1 MLTLAVAT
9 AAGAGATLEQE
20 NKMLKEQVARQADAL
35 KMQAEALK
43 IFEANASPAPQ
54 PAMKKTL
61 FGVETLPLTVRD
73 VDFDCSQ
80 CYSPPPPLPPPPSA
94 PPPSHPRVACEAID
108 DATRWIRTKD
118 LQHVIL
124 LTGGLADANNV

>member
-35 KMQAEALK
+35 K
-43 IFEANASPAPQ
+43 ICEANASPAAQ
-54 PAMKKTL
+54 PAKKKTL
-61 FGVETLPLTVRD
+61 FGAETLPC

-80 CYSPPPPLPPPPSA
+80 CYSPPPPLPPLLPLLLLPILLLIA
-94 PPPSHPRVACEAID
+94 KPLTMPRVGFEPK
-108 DATRWIRTKD
+108 TFSM
-118 LQHVIL
+118 
-124 LTGGLADANNV
+124 

>member
-43 IFEANASPAPQ
+43 IFEANASPAAQ

-61 FGVETLPLTVRD
+61 FGAQTLPV
-73 VDFDCSQ
+73 VESDCSQ
-80 CYSPPPPLPPPPSA
+80 CYSPPPPPPAA
-94 PPPSHPRVACEAID
+94 PPVYSYDWDCNSYNS
-108 DATRWIRTKD
+108 
-118 LQHVIL
+118 L
-124 LTGGLADANNV
+124 